1 MTGSLTLT
9 GDFKQSENTIINMT
23 VTIKP
28 KTTVSE
34 EFHNFFEAVSDSNGL
49 QENSYDDC
57 FYYWDNK
64 RYDTITEVIQ
74 DFYDCFDCDT
84 DIDLSTVQNI
94 YCLHLNNQII
104 KL

>member
-23 VTIKP
+23 VTINP

-34 EFHNFFEAVSDSNGL
+34 EFYNFFEAVSDSNGL
-49 QENSYDDC
+49 QENYYDDC

-64 RYDTITEVIQ
+64 RYDSITEVLQ
-74 DFYDCFDCDT
+74 DFYDYFDCDT
-84 DIDLSTVQNI
+84 DIDLSALQNI
-94 YCLHLNNQII
+94 YCLHLDNQTI

>member
-1 MTGSLTLT
+1 MVGLVEIRETPTSKCNSAKVG
-9 GDFKQSENTIINMT
+9 
-23 VTIKP
+23 V
-28 KTTVSE
+28 V
-34 EFHNFFEAVSDSNGL
+34 HNFFEAVSDSNGL
-49 QENSYDDC
+49 QENYYDDC

-84 DIDLSTVQNI
+84 DIDLSTLQNI
-94 YCLHLNNQII
+94 YCLHLDNQII

>member
-1 MTGSLTLT
+1 MTGSLTFT

-23 VTIKP
+23 VTITP

-34 EFHNFFEAVSDSNGL
+34 EFYNFFEAVSDSNGL
-49 QENSYDDC
+49 QENYYDDC

-64 RYDTITEVIQ
+64 RYDSITEVIQ
-74 DFYDCFDCDT
+74 DFYDCFECDP
-84 DIDLSTVQNI
+84 DIDLSTLQNI